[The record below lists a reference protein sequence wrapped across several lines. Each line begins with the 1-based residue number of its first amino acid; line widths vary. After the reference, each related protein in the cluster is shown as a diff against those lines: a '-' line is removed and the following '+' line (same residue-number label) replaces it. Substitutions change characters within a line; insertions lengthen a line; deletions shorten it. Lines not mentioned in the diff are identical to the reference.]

1 MDFIDRIR
9 ELSAQVPRL
18 MSGDLIKTEEGTKN
32 ALVMPFINALGYNVF
47 DPAEVTPELVADVG
61 TKKGEKVDYAILRDR
76 KPIMLFEVKCCGVNL
91 NEVHASQLYRYFS
104 VTEARFGILTDGVY
118 YRFYTDLEAP
128 NKMDERPFFVF
139 NLLDVTETSVN
150 ELKKFT
156 KSAFDLSNIITT
168 AAELKYK
175 REMKRYLTA
184 QLTEPTDEF
193 VRLLLE
199 GSGVYTGRKT
209 ATVLGDFRAIAQNA
223 FQQFITEQI
232 ESKFKSLIGGDV
244 KLAQPETG
252 PAEEASAPAPA
263 APAVDEKGV
272 TTTPEENEAFLI
284 TRAILRELVD
294 VKRVT
299 LRDAQTY
306 CAILLDDNNRRTIV
320 RLYFNSAK
328 KSLVFLDEQRHEERV
343 YIESLDDLYK
353 LADRLKAALN
363 LVLNSKK

>member
-9 ELSAQVPRL
+9 ELSTQVPRL

-47 DPAEVTPELVADVG
+47 DPTEVTPELVADVG

-104 VTEARFGILTDGVY
+104 VTDSRFGILTDGVF

-139 NLLDVTETSVN
+139 SLLDVTETTVA

-156 KSAFDLSNIITT
+156 KSAFDAANIMTT
-168 AAELKYK
+168 ASELKYK
-175 REMKRYLTA
+175 REMKRYLA
-184 QLTEPTDEF
+184 GQLVEPTDDF

-199 GSGVYTGRKT
+199 GSQAHTGRKT
-209 ATVLGDFRAIAQNA
+209 QTVLADFRAIAQDA
-223 FQQFITEQI
+223 FRQFINEQI

-244 KLAQPETG
+244 KLTQPE
-252 PAEEASAPAPA
+252 SAPIVDPA
-263 APAVDEKGV
+263 APAVTPPVDEKSVV
-272 TTTPEENEAFLI
+272 TTAEEKDAFLI
-284 TRAILRELVD
+284 IRAILREGVD
-294 VKRVT
+294 VKRIT

-328 KSLVFLDEQRHEERV
+328 KSIVFLDEQRHEDRV
-343 YIESLDDLYK
+343 YIEGIDDLYK
-353 LADRLKAALN
+353 HSARLKAALAQA
-363 LVLNSKK
+363 LNGKK

>member
-1 MDFIDRIR
+1 MDFIDKIR
-9 ELSAQVPRL
+9 ELGAQVPRL
-18 MSGDLIKTEEGTKN
+18 MQGDLIKTEEGTKN

-47 DPAEVTPELVADVG
+47 DPAEVTPELIADVG

-104 VTEARFGILTDGVY
+104 VTDSRFGILTDGVF

-139 NLLDVTETSVN
+139 SLLDITETTVA

-175 REMKRYLTA
+175 REMKRYLA
-184 QLTEPTDEF
+184 GQLVEPTDEF

-199 GSGVYTGRKT
+199 GSQVHTGRKT
-209 ATVLGDFRAIAQNA
+209 QTVIADFRAIAQNA
-223 FQQFITEQI
+223 FQQFINEQI

-244 KLAQPETG
+244 KLAQPD
-252 PAEEASAPAPA
+252 SAPGAEPA
-263 APAVDEKGV
+263 AAPIVTQPVDEKGV
-272 TTTPEENEAFLI
+272 VTTAEEKDAFLI
-284 TRAILRELVD
+284 IRAILREDVD
-294 VKRVT
+294 VKRIA

-306 CAILLDDNNRRTIV
+306 CAVLLDDNNRRTIV

-328 KSLVFLDEQRHEERV
+328 KSIVFLDEQRHEERIYV
-343 YIESLDDLYK
+343 EGLDDLYK
-353 LADRLKAALN
+353 HSARLKSALA